1 LLLSGQVVLHSQV
14 HSLEKAESYA
24 GSRKRKPKKAAKAV
38 PHLLKALKDKRN
50 LDALIQ
56 VAFLNALPDA
66 IEVLEYAEGVGA
78 FAVNEFSIEN
88 TVNGYPQAVTY

>member
-1 LLLSGQVVLHSQV
+1 LLLSGQVAPHPQV
-14 HSLEKAESYA
+14 DSLEKAESYA
-24 GSRKRKPKKAAKAV
+24 GSKKRKSKKAAKAV

-66 IEVLEYAEGVGA
+66 IEVLEYAESVGA
-78 FAVNEFSIEN
+78 FAMSS
-88 TVNGYPQAVTY
+88 Q